1 MSGLGLLLT
10 YELLCFRL
18 VYRLSKLIVS
28 ASCALVIVCLFGSDC
43 PGRWLLKCLLLVRV
57 ISSSELSSLLNYTTL
72 TGLYCADSSMLSVF

>member
-18 VYRLSKLIVS
+18 VYRLSKLIV
-28 ASCALVIVCLFGSDC
+28 CALVIVCLFGSDC